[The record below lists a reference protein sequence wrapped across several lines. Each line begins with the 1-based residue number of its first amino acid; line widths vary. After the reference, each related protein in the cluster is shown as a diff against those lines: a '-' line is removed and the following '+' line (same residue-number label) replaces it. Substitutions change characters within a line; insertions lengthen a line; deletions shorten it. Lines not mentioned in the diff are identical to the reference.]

1 MPYVPLAWLAEVVD
15 IVPRSTAE
23 DVAAALV
30 KVGLEE
36 EGVNGSGV
44 TGPLVVGRVLSTVEE
59 PQSNGK
65 TINYCRVDVGPALND
80 KPLNDPAGNSNDG
93 TDLPASRGIVCGAH
107 NFQAGD
113 WVVVALPGAVLP
125 GDFAIAA
132 RKTYGHISDG
142 MICSQRELGLG
153 DDHDGIIVLARMG
166 FAADALT
173 PGKDALALL
182 GLGEQT
188 LEITVTPDRGYCF
201 SMRGVGREY
210 SHSTGAAFRDPAAA
224 VRVAAATAGGFPV
237 EIDDPTPVRGRVGC
251 DRFVARIVRGVD
263 PSAPSPAWIQKRLTQ
278 SAMRPISLAVDITN
292 YVMLELG
299 QPLHAY
305 DAARVDGPIVV
316 RRARRGADGTA
327 ERLTTLDGQD
337 RSLDAEDLLI
347 TDSPGFSKDASKRAS
362 RVLGL
367 AGVMGGASSEV
378 TEATTDLLIEGAH
391 FDPVTVARTARRHKL
406 GSEASKRFERGVDPE
421 MAPVAVQRV
430 VDLLVEFGGGTA
442 DPDGTD
448 LNNVPEAAPIVMPTD
463 FPERI
468 VGVAYGPVAVRE
480 SLEKIGCVVSAKSAP
495 VSKAGA
501 VSRSGAVGPAVL
513 TVVPP
518 LWRPDLTSPI
528 DLVEEVARLHGYADL
543 PSVLPQAPAG
553 RGLTHSQRVRR
564 SVARTLAERGL
575 IEVLTYPFIS
585 GERLDAMQVPVG
597 DARRETVRLANPL
610 DAAVPFLRTRVLFT
624 LVDAVRVNLGRGT
637 QDVAVFEVGRGY
649 ISAGSS
655 LTTNHGVPNPAVDR
669 APLHEEI
676 ADIDASLPNQPRM
689 VAGVMAGRRTLP
701 GWDANGEAF
710 DWTDAIAAVEAV
722 AGAAGVELTRQPDAY
737 APWHP
742 GRAAAFALP
751 DGRTVAHAGE
761 LHPKVCET
769 LGLPARTVAF
779 QVLLDAVIAA
789 SEGAVVAARPV
800 LTQPLAKEDFAFVV
814 SADLAAGALVATVR
828 EAAGGLLDDARVFDV
843 YAGEQVGVGK
853 KSVAVTVS
861 LRAADHTLSAEEI
874 LGVRK
879 AIVAAT
885 EKAHGAKLR

>member
-1 MPYVPLAWLAEVVD
+1 MPYVPLTWLAEVVE

-44 TGPLVVGRVLSTVEE
+44 TGPLVVGRVLSAVEE

-65 TINYCRVDVGPALND
+65 TINYCRVDVGGH
-80 KPLNDPAGNSNDG
+80 NDPA
-93 TDLPASRGIVCGAH
+93 TDVFPASRGIVCGAH
-107 NFQAGD
+107 NFEAGD
-113 WVVVALPGAVLP
+113 WVVVVLPGAVLP

-153 DDHDGIIVLARMG
+153 DDHDGIIVLTRSG
-166 FAADALT
+166 FSADALT
-173 PGKDALALL
+173 PGQDALALL

-210 SHSTGAAFRDPAAA
+210 SHSTGAAFRDPAAS
-224 VRVAAATAGGFPV
+224 VRVAQATDGGFPV

-263 PSAPSPAWIQKRLTQ
+263 HTAPSPAWMQKRLTQ
-278 SAMRPISLAVDITN
+278 SAMRPITLAVDITN

-305 DAARVDGPIVV
+305 DAAKVDGPIVV
-316 RRARRGADGTA
+316 RRARAG
-327 ERLTTLDGQD
+327 ERVTTLDGQD
-337 RSLDAEDLLI
+337 RALDPEDLLI
-347 TDSPGFSKDASKRAS
+347 TDSPGLAKDAAKRAS

-378 TEATTDLLIEGAH
+378 TAATTDLLIEGAH

-430 VDLLVEFGGGTA
+430 IDLLVEFGGGTA

-448 LNNVPEAAPIVMPTD
+448 LNNVPEAAPIVMATD

-468 VGVAYGPVAVRE
+468 VGVAYGPAAVRE
-480 SLEKIGCVVSAKSAP
+480 ALEKIGCVVSAKNAL
-495 VSKAGA
+495 SKSGA
-501 VSRSGAVGPAVL
+501 VSRTGTAGPAIL

-518 LWRPDLTSPI
+518 SWRPDLTSPI

-553 RGLTHSQRVRR
+553 RGLTHAQKVRR

-575 IEVLTYPFIS
+575 TEVLTYPFTS
-585 GERLDAMQVPVG
+585 EERLDALQIPAG

-610 DAAVPFLRTRVLFT
+610 DAAAPFLRTRVLFT
-624 LVDAVRVNLGRGT
+624 LVDAVRVNLGRGA
-637 QDVAVFEVGRGY
+637 QDVAVFELGRGY

-655 LTTNHGVPNPAVDR
+655 VATNHGVPNPAVDR
-669 APLHEEI
+669 APLPEEI

-701 GWDANGEAF
+701 GWDAKGEAF

-722 AGAAGVELTRQPDAY
+722 AGAAGVELARHPDAY

-769 LGLPARTVAF
+769 LGLPPRTVAF

-789 SEGAVVAARPV
+789 SEGVVIPARPV
-800 LTQPLAKEDFAFVV
+800 LTQPIAKEDFAFVV
-814 SADLAAGALVATVR
+814 NADLAAGALVATVR
-828 EAAGGLLDDARVFDV
+828 AAAGELLDEARVFDV
-843 YAGEQVGVGK
+843 YAGEQVGAGK
-853 KSVAVTVS
+853 KSVAVTVH

-874 LGVRK
+874 LGVRG
-879 AIVAAT
+879 AIIAAT
-885 EKAHGAKLR
+885 EKSHGAKLR

>member
-1 MPYVPLAWLAEVVD
+1 
-15 IVPRSTAE
+15 
-23 DVAAALV
+23 
-30 KVGLEE
+30 
-36 EGVNGSGV
+36 
-44 TGPLVVGRVLSTVEE
+44 
-59 PQSNGK
+59 
-65 TINYCRVDVGPALND
+65 
-80 KPLNDPAGNSNDG
+80 
-93 TDLPASRGIVCGAH
+93 
-107 NFQAGD
+107 
-113 WVVVALPGAVLP
+113 
-125 GDFAIAA
+125 
-132 RKTYGHISDG
+132 
-142 MICSQRELGLG
+142 
-153 DDHDGIIVLARMG
+153 MG
-166 FAADALT
+166 FSADALT
-173 PGKDALALL
+173 PGQDALALL

-188 LEITVTPDRGYCF
+188 LEITITPDRGYCF

-224 VRVAAATAGGFPV
+224 VRVAPATAGGFPV
-237 EIDDPTPVRGRVGC
+237 EIDDPAPVRGRAGC

-263 PSAPSPAWIQKRLTQ
+263 PAAQSPAWMQKRLTQ

-305 DAARVDGPIVV
+305 DAAKVDGPIVV
-316 RRARRGADGTA
+316 RRALPG

-337 RSLDAEDLLI
+337 RALDVDDLLI
-347 TDSPGFSKDASKRAS
+347 TDSPGLAKDPAKRAS

-378 TEATTDLLIEGAH
+378 TAATTDLLIEGAH

-406 GSEASKRFERGVDPE
+406 GSEASKRFERGVDPQ

-430 VDLLVEFGGGTA
+430 VDLLVEFGGGAGSKPVA
-442 DPDGTD
+442 DPEGTD
-448 LNNVPEAAPIVMPTD
+448 VNAVPEAAPIVMPANL
-463 FPERI
+463 PERI
-468 VGVAYGPVAVRE
+468 VGVAYGPAAVRE
-480 SLEKIGCVVSAKSAP
+480 ALEKIGCVVSAKSA
-495 VSKAGA
+495 AG
-501 VSRSGAVGPAVL
+501 SRSGAASKSGPASNSNHAAVL

-518 LWRPDLTSPI
+518 SWRADLTSPI

-553 RGLTHSQRVRR
+553 RGLTHSQKVRR

-575 IEVLTYPFIS
+575 TEVLTYPFIS
-585 GERLDAMQVPVG
+585 EERLDAMRVPAG

-610 DAAVPFLRTRVLFT
+610 DAAVPYLRTRVLFT
-624 LVDAVRVNLGRGT
+624 LVDAVRVNLGRGA

-655 LTTNHGVPNPAVDR
+655 VTTNHGVPNPAVDR

-701 GWDANGEAF
+701 GWDGKGEAF

-722 AGAAGVELTRQPDAY
+722 AGAAGVELTRHPDAY

-800 LTQPLAKEDFAFVV
+800 LTQPIAKEDFAFVV
-814 SADLAAGALVATVR
+814 NADLAAGALVATVR
-828 EAAGGLLDDARVFDV
+828 AAAGELLDDARVFDV
-843 YAGEQVGVGK
+843 YVGEQVGEGK
-853 KSVAVTVS
+853 KSVAVTVH
-861 LRAADHTLSAEEI
+861 LRAADHTLSAEEV
-874 LGVRK
+874 LGVRN
-879 AIVAAT
+879 AIIAAT

>member
-1 MPYVPLAWLAEVVD
+1 M
-15 IVPRSTAE
+15 
-23 DVAAALV
+23 
-30 KVGLEE
+30 
-36 EGVNGSGV
+36 
-44 TGPLVVGRVLSTVEE
+44 
-59 PQSNGK
+59 
-65 TINYCRVDVGPALND
+65 
-80 KPLNDPAGNSNDG
+80 
-93 TDLPASRGIVCGAH
+93 
-107 NFQAGD
+107 
-113 WVVVALPGAVLP
+113 
-125 GDFAIAA
+125 
-132 RKTYGHISDG
+132 
-142 MICSQRELGLG
+142 
-153 DDHDGIIVLARMG
+153 
-166 FAADALT
+166 
-173 PGKDALALL
+173 
-182 GLGEQT
+182 
-188 LEITVTPDRGYCF
+188 
-201 SMRGVGREY
+201 
-210 SHSTGAAFRDPAAA
+210 
-224 VRVAAATAGGFPV
+224 
-237 EIDDPTPVRGRVGC
+237 
-251 DRFVARIVRGVD
+251 
-263 PSAPSPAWIQKRLTQ
+263 QKRLTQ

-305 DAARVDGPIVV
+305 DAAKVDGPIVV
-316 RRARRGADGTA
+316 RRARLR
-327 ERLTTLDGQD
+327 ERLTTLDGQN
-337 RSLDAEDLLI
+337 RALDAEDLLI
-347 TDSPGFSKDASKRAS
+347 TDSPGLAEDATKRAS

-430 VDLLVEFGGGTA
+430 VDLLVEFGGGAGSKPVA

-448 LNNVPEAAPIVMPTD
+448 LNNVPEAAPIVMPAN
-463 FPERI
+463 FPEQI
-468 VGVAYGPVAVRE
+468 VGVCYGPAAVRE
-480 SLEKIGCVVSAKSAP
+480 ALEKIGCVVSAKNTTH
-495 VSKAGA
+495 
-501 VSRSGAVGPAVL
+501 GPAVL

-518 LWRPDLTSPI
+518 SWRPDLASPI

-553 RGLTHSQRVRR
+553 RGLTHAQKVRR

-575 IEVLTYPFIS
+575 TEVLTYPFIS
-585 GERLDAMQVPVG
+585 WERLDAMQVPAG

-637 QDVAVFEVGRGY
+637 QDVAVFEMGRGY
-649 ISAGSS
+649 VSAGSS
-655 LTTNHGVPNPAVDR
+655 VATNHGVPNPAVDR

-689 VAGVMAGRRTLP
+689 VAGVMAGRRTIP
-701 GWDANGEAF
+701 GWDAKGEAF
-710 DWTDAIAAVEAV
+710 DWTDAVAAVEAV
-722 AGAAGVELTRQPDAY
+722 AGAAGVELTRHADAY

-751 DGRTVAHAGE
+751 DGRMVAHAGE

-769 LGLPARTVAF
+769 LGLPPRTVAF

-789 SEGAVVAARPV
+789 SDGAVVAARPV
-800 LTQPLAKEDFAFVV
+800 LTQPMAKEDFAFVV
-814 SADLAAGALVATVR
+814 NAGLAAGALVATVG
-828 EAAGGLLDDARVFDV
+828 EAAGELLDDARVFDV
-843 YAGEQVGVGK
+843 YAGEQAGAGK
-853 KSVAVTVS
+853 KSVAVTVH

-879 AIVAAT
+879 AIIAAT

>member
-1 MPYVPLAWLAEVVD
+1 MPYVPLTWLAEVVD

-36 EGVNGSGV
+36 EGIHGSGV
-44 TGPLVVGRVLSTVEE
+44 TGPLVVGRVLSLVKE

-65 TINYCRVDVGPALND
+65 TINYCRVDVGD
-80 KPLNDPAGNSNDG
+80 HNDPA
-93 TDLPASRGIVCGAH
+93 TAEFPASRGIVCGAH
-107 NFQAGD
+107 NFEVGD
-113 WVVVALPGAVLP
+113 WVVVVVPGAVLP

-142 MICSQRELGLG
+142 MICSQRELGIG
-153 DDHDGIIVLARMG
+153 EDHDGIIVLTRMG
-166 FAADALT
+166 FSADALK
-173 PGKDALALL
+173 PGQDALALL

-188 LEITVTPDRGYCF
+188 LEITITPDRGYCF

-210 SHSTGAAFRDPAAA
+210 SHSTGAAYRDPAAA
-224 VRVAAATAGGFPV
+224 VKVAPATAGGFPV
-237 EIDDPTPVRGRVGC
+237 EVDDPTPVRGRVGC

-263 PSAPSPAWIQKRLTQ
+263 PTAPSPEWMRKRLTQ
-278 SAMRPISLAVDITN
+278 SGMRPISLAVDVTN

-305 DAARVDGPIVV
+305 DAGKVDGPIVV
-316 RRARRGADGTA
+316 RRAKSVDGNPG

-337 RSLDAEDLLI
+337 RALDAEDLLI
-347 TDSPGFSKDASKRAS
+347 TDSPSGARGS

-378 TEATTDLLIEGAH
+378 TDATTDLLIEGAH

-406 GSEASKRFERGVDPE
+406 GSEASRRFERGVDPQ

-430 VDLLVEFGGGTA
+430 VDLLVEFGGGAETKPVA
-442 DPDGTD
+442 DPEGTD
-448 LNNVPEAAPIVMPTD
+448 LNNVPETAPIVMPTD
-463 FPERI
+463 FPDRI
-468 VGVAYGPVAVRE
+468 VGVTYGPAAVRE
-480 SLEKIGCVVSAKSAP
+480 SLEKIGCVVSGKNAAS
-495 VSKAGA
+495 
-501 VSRSGAVGPAVL
+501 GPALL

-518 LWRPDLTSPI
+518 SWRPDLTSPI

-553 RGLTHSQRVRR
+553 RGLTHAQKVRR

-575 IEVLTYPFIS
+575 TEVLTYPFIAE
-585 GERLDAMQVPVG
+585 ERLDAMLVPVG
-597 DARRETVRLANPL
+597 DARRATVRLANPL
-610 DAAVPFLRTRVLFT
+610 DAALPLLRTRVLFT
-624 LVDAVRVNLGRGT
+624 LVDAARVNLGRGA
-637 QDVAVFEVGRGY
+637 QDVAIFEVGRGY
-649 ISAGSS
+649 VSAGSS
-655 LTTNHGVPNPAVDR
+655 VAANHGVPNPAVDR
-669 APLHEEI
+669 APLPEEI

-689 VAGVMAGRRTLP
+689 VAGLMAGRRVLP
-701 GWDANGEAF
+701 GWNAKAEAF
-710 DWTDAIAAVEAV
+710 DWTDAVAAVEAV
-722 AGAAGVELTRQPDAY
+722 AGAAGVALTRRADAY

-779 QVLLDAVIAA
+779 QVILDPLIAA
-789 SEGAVVAARPV
+789 SEGAVVAAAPV
-800 LTQPLAKEDFAFVV
+800 LTTPAAREDFAFVV
-814 SADLAAGALVATVR
+814 NADLAASALVATVR
-828 EAAGGLLDDARVFDV
+828 SAAGELLEDARVFDV
-843 YAGEQVGVGK
+843 YAGEQVGAGK
-853 KSVAVTVS
+853 KSVAVTVT
-861 LRAADHTLSAEEI
+861 LRAADHTLSPEEV
-874 LGVRK
+874 LGVRT
-879 AIVAAT
+879 AIIAAA
-885 EKAHGAKLR
+885 EKAFGAKLR